1 MITTDYNPDMY
12 LIDQPFAALV
22 SFYTPSLIREQNKL
36 NENYYKLQELKKDI
50 GEDLYNS
57 LGNEDRD
64 FILKTEGSV
73 DFGYKVDLIEM
84 EKILAS
90 DDLID

>member
-1 MITTDYNPDMY
+1 MCLKCKQQTSGLCEECLLKQDIGSELY
-12 LIDQPFAALV
+12 
-22 SFYTPSLIREQNKL
+22 NKL
-36 NENYYKLQELKKDI
+36 TP
-50 GEDLYNS
+50 
-57 LGNEDRD
+57 EDRKL
-64 FILKTEGSV
+64 IIETEGSV